1 MDKAISNTL
10 PILYLY
16 RIGVLNWLPQIFEEV
31 YIPQVVVQEIEMG
44 AQLSHDVPH
53 LDNYPWLKVGE
64 PIGIPEAWNVLN
76 LGEGELSVMA
86 LALQRLDYIVLL
98 DDLLARRMAQTAG
111 LTVWG
116 TLRVLLEAKN
126 CGLTESIA
134 PAIDNLAM
142 SGVWIPED
150 VRRRI
155 LDLAGE

>member
-1 MDKAISNTL
+1 MVKAIANTL

-16 RIGVLNWLPQIFEEV
+16 RIGVLNWLPQIFEEIC
-31 YIPQVVVQEIEMG
+31 IPQAVVREIEAG
-44 AQLSHDVPH
+44 AQLGHDVPRPT
-53 LDNYPWLKVGE
+53 NYPWLKVLE
-64 PIGIPEAWNVLN
+64 PQGIPEAWNVLN
-76 LGEGELSVMA
+76 LGESELSAMA
-86 LALQRLDYIVLL
+86 LALQRLDHIVLF

-142 SGVWIPED
+142 SGVWIPAD

-155 LDLAGE
+155 LELADE